1 MAQFPVG
8 GDAPTR
14 RAAIAGAET
23 ANGWIM
29 KIPPNVP
36 EIDDAMLAADIARLA
51 EMGKQREYRKNTM
64 LIHEGD
70 DGDTLYVI
78 ISGRVKVYAVDA
90 SDREVTYGILG
101 PGNYFG
107 EMSLD
112 SGPRSAAV
120 ITLEP
125 TVCSAV
131 TKRALREF
139 LVERPEFA
147 FHLLI
152 TVIHRVR
159 QMTKI
164 ARSLALDSVYSR
176 LIRFITNNSV
186 PHIEGTNILSER
198 MTHQEMA
205 SRIGASR
212 EMVSRILKDLETGG
226 YLSTHEHRLVIL
238 SKLPGQW

>member
-1 MAQFPVG
+1 MNIPASLPEAEG
-8 GDAPTR
+8 GVP
-14 RAAIAGAET
+14 AAHIS
-23 ANGWIM
+23 
-29 KIPPNVP
+29 
-36 EIDDAMLAADIARLA
+36 RLA
-51 EMGKQREYRKNTM
+51 EIGKQREYRKNTM

-70 DGDTLYVI
+70 DGDTLFVI
-78 ISGRVKVYAVDA
+78 LSGRVKVYAVDA
-90 SDREVTYGILG
+90 SDREVTYGIYG
-101 PGNYFG
+101 PGSYFG

-112 SGPRSAAV
+112 GGPRSASV

-131 TKRALREF
+131 SKRALREF
-139 LVERPEFA
+139 MAENPEFA
-147 FHLLI
+147 FHLLT
-152 TVIHRVR
+152 TVIQRAR
-159 QMTKI
+159 QATRI

-176 LIRFITNNSV
+176 LIRFLGNNSV
-186 PHIEGTNILSER
+186 AQPDGTQMLAER

-226 YLSTHEHRLVIL
+226 YLTTHDHRLVLL

>member
-1 MAQFPVG
+1 M
-8 GDAPTR
+8 
-14 RAAIAGAET
+14 
-23 ANGWIM
+23 N
-29 KIPPNVP
+29 IPPDIP
-36 EIDDAMLAADIARLA
+36 EFDEARLAADIAKLA

-64 LIHEGD
+64 LIQEGD
-70 DGDTLYVI
+70 EGDTLFVI
-78 ISGRVKVYAVDA
+78 LSGRVKVYAVDA
-90 SDREVTYGILG
+90 SDREVTYGIFG

-112 SGPRSAAV
+112 GGPRSASV

-125 TVCSAV
+125 TICSSV
-131 TKRALREF
+131 SKRALREF
-139 LVERPEFA
+139 LAERPEFA

-152 TVIHRVR
+152 TVISRVR
-159 QMTKI
+159 QMTRI

-176 LIRFITNNSV
+176 LIRFLSTNCV
-186 PHIEGTNILSER
+186 AQADGTNMLPER
-198 MTHQEMA
+198 LTHQEMA

-226 YLSTHEHRLVIL
+226 YLGTHDHRLVIL

>member
-1 MAQFPVG
+1 M
-8 GDAPTR
+8 
-14 RAAIAGAET
+14 
-23 ANGWIM
+23 N
-29 KIPPNVP
+29 IPSSLP
-36 EIDDAMLAADIARLA
+36 EIDKVSLTEYLAKLA
-51 EMGKQREYRKNTM
+51 ELGKQREYRKNTM

-70 DGDTLYVI
+70 DGDTLFVI
-78 ISGRVKVYAVDA
+78 LSGRVKVYAVDA
-90 SDREVTYGILG
+90 SDREVTYGVYG

-112 SGPRSAAV
+112 GGPRSASV

-131 TKRALREF
+131 SKRALREF
-139 LVERPEFA
+139 MADHPEFA

-152 TVIHRVR
+152 TVIQRAR
-159 QMTKI
+159 QSTRI
-164 ARSLALDSVYSR
+164 ARSHALGSVYSR
-176 LIRFITNNSV
+176 LIRILGNNSIAQ
-186 PHIEGTNILSER
+186 PDGTQILSER

-226 YLSTHEHRLVIL
+226 YLATQDHRLVLL

>member
-1 MAQFPVG
+1 M
-8 GDAPTR
+8 
-14 RAAIAGAET
+14 
-23 ANGWIM
+23 N
-29 KIPPNVP
+29 IPSSLP
-36 EIDDAMLAADIARLA
+36 EIDKVSLTEYLAKLA
-51 EMGKQREYRKNTM
+51 ELGKQREYRKNTM

-70 DGDTLYVI
+70 DGDTLFVI
-78 ISGRVKVYAVDA
+78 LSGRVKVYAVDA
-90 SDREVTYGILG
+90 SDREVTYGVYG

-112 SGPRSAAV
+112 GGPRSASV

-131 TKRALREF
+131 SKRALREF
-139 LVERPEFA
+139 MADHPEFA

-152 TVIHRVR
+152 TVIQRAR
-159 QMTKI
+159 QSTRI

-176 LIRFITNNSV
+176 LIRFLGNNSIAQ
-186 PHIEGTNILSER
+186 PDGTQILSER

-226 YLSTHEHRLVIL
+226 YLATQDHRLVLL

>member
-1 MAQFPVG
+1 MQ
-8 GDAPTR
+8 R
-14 RAAIAGAET
+14 RDSSAGT
-23 ANGWIM
+23 AYGWAM

-36 EIDDAMLAADIARLA
+36 DLDDATLAADIAALA
-51 EMGKQREYRKNTM
+51 DMGKQREYRKNTM

-78 ISGRVKVYAVDA
+78 LSGRVKVYAVDA
-90 SDREVTYGILG
+90 SDREVTYGIYG
-101 PGNYFG
+101 PGSYFG

-112 SGPRSAAV
+112 GGPRSASV

-131 TKRALREF
+131 SKRTLREF
-139 LVERPEFA
+139 LAERPEFA

-176 LIRFITNNSV
+176 LIRFISNNSV
-186 PHIEGTNILSER
+186 AQPDGTNILSER
-198 MTHQEMA
+198 LTHQEMA

-226 YLSTHEHRLVIL
+226 YLATQDHRLVIL

>member
-1 MAQFPVG
+1 MKLPTQLPELS
-8 GDAPTR
+8 GDTVA
-14 RAAIAGAET
+14 
-23 ANGWIM
+23 
-29 KIPPNVP
+29 
-36 EIDDAMLAADIARLA
+36 DDLARLA
-51 EMGKQREYRKNTM
+51 ALGVQREYRKNTM

-70 DGDTLYVI
+70 EGDTLFI
-78 ISGRVKVYAVDA
+78 ILSGRVKVYAVDA
-90 SDREVTYGILG
+90 SDREVTYGIFG

-112 SGPRSAAV
+112 GGPRSASV

-164 ARSLALDSVYSR
+164 ARSLA
-176 LIRFITNNSV
+176 
-186 PHIEGTNILSER
+186 
-198 MTHQEMA
+198 
-205 SRIGASR
+205 
-212 EMVSRILKDLETGG
+212 
-226 YLSTHEHRLVIL
+226 
-238 SKLPGQW
+238 